1 MSEIEEA
8 PRTYS
13 GALLAAIAIA
23 LLAAIGSLVW
33 CFTLTSKLSSAQAE
47 LADSKQQ
54 DTQLAAEL
62 RETNAR
68 LKVATDE
75 LGKSV
80 GLTQKELDERA
91 QAIIQREQ
99 ADENAEKQ
107 TAQQVNGISTDL
119 TNVKTDVGGVKTDLT
134 KSQGDRKSTR

>member
-1 MSEIEEA
+1 MSDEVEEA

-80 GLTQKELDERA
+80 GLTQKELDQRA
-91 QAIIQREQ
+91 QAIVAAR
-99 ADENAEKQ
+99 
-107 TAQQVNGISTDL
+107 GS
-119 TNVKTDVGGVKTDLT
+119 G
-134 KSQGDRKSTR
+134 